1 MAQALAFKDA
11 VERVSRTSDKIVL
24 DVKGVVELTTY
35 SKSVIYDLVKR
46 GEFPKQK
53 RIGPNRAVW
62 VRSEV
67 VDWLEAKL
75 AAAEAA

>member
-11 VERVSRTSDKIVL
+11 VERVSRTSDSIIL
-24 DVKGVVELTTY
+24 DIKGVVELTHY

-53 RIGPNRAVW
+53 RIGPNRVVW
-62 VRSEV
+62 VRDEV
-67 VDWLEAKL
+67 VAWIEQRL
-75 AAAEAA
+75 ANAA